1 MADTITQMR
10 EEMEQ
15 ADVRIKVINP
25 EKWTSENGH
34 PVLKKYP
41 ISEDDMF
48 VVIASESSM
57 RSMTVPSQACSRT
70 GSRETAG
77 SA

>member
-1 MADTITQMR
+1 
-10 EEMEQ
+10 MEQ
-15 ADVRIKVINP
+15 ADERIKVINP

-48 VVIASESSM
+48 VVIASEYSHASAI
-57 RSMTVPSQACSRT
+57 SQILPAY
-70 GSRETAG
+70 
-77 SA
+77 